1 MNSLLAKL
9 EPAPVWRLFD
19 AICAIPHPSGHE
31 TRLAAALAALAEKNG
46 LAVRIDVTG
55 NLRIDRPASPGFE
68 DSPMILLQGHLDMV
82 PQALATVDF
91 DFTREPIPLTVED
104 GWVRSAAGTT
114 LGSDDG
120 IGVAAAMALLLDP
133 ELKCGPLA
141 GVFTVSEEV
150 GLNGALALS
159 AEFLKGDFL
168 LNLDSEE
175 EGQLYI
181 GCAGGAR
188 LEIDVELPQAAVPP
202 GYTGLCCEIKNL
214 AGGHSGVDIHLRR
227 GNAVAF
233 LARLLEKLPEF
244 EVAALSGG
252 TLDNVIPR
260 EAVAFGAADPA
271 RLAALRLRAANR
283 ALEFAREFDAPP
295 DFAVELRPAVLPER
309 VWERSFREKLV
320 ALLATCP
327 NGVRSMDRALD
338 VVRTSTNLAAVKTD
352 GAQLKIRTSQRSL
365 VDAERQKLTDE
376 IAAHFV
382 PAGGRPT
389 VDNSYPG
396 WEPDPESELLRTAES
411 LYREL
416 FGTPP
421 QVKVIHAGLEC
432 GILAG
437 INPALQMISFGPTLI
452 HPHSPS
458 EKLNI
463 ASVGRFYEFLRK
475 LVSQLQIP
483 PEPDK

>member
-1 MNSLLAKL
+1 MNSQLAKL

-46 LAVRIDVTG
+46 LAVQIDVTG

-68 DSPMILLQGHLDMV
+68 DSPQILLQGHLDMV

-233 LARLLEKLPEF
+233 LARLLEKMPEF

-252 TLDNVIPR
+252 TLDNVIRRIHGRMRAPGWR
-260 EAVAFGAADPA
+260 RAIAAW
-271 RLAALRLRAANR
+271 
-283 ALEFAREFDAPP
+283 
-295 DFAVELRPAVLPER
+295 PAVLPER

-376 IAAHFV
+376 IAAHFA

>member
-1 MNSLLAKL
+1 MNSQLAKL

-91 DFTREPIPLTVED
+91 DFTREPIPPVVED

-133 ELKCGPLA
+133 GLKCGPLA

-159 AEFLKGDFL
+159 AEFLKGEFL

-188 LEIDVELPQAAVPP
+188 LEIDVELPQMAVPP

-271 RLAALRLRAANR
+271 RLAALRLRAANL

-295 DFAVELRPAVLPER
+295 DFAVELRPAVLSER
-309 VWERSFREKLV
+309 RALAGPRPRRGPHQLQPRGGENRRDTVEDPHQPAQPRRCGTPKTDRRNHRPLRSGRRQADGGQLLSRLGAGSGVGAAAHRGIALPGAFRRS
-320 ALLATCP
+320 AAGQGDSRGA
-327 NGVRSMDRALD
+327 GVRHSGGDQSGSPD
-338 VVRTSTNLAAVKTD
+338 DFVRPDPDPS
-352 GAQLKIRTSQRSL
+352 AQPLGKAQHRL
-365 VDAERQKLTDE
+365 
-376 IAAHFV
+376 
-382 PAGGRPT
+382 GRPF
-389 VDNSYPG
+389 
-396 WEPDPESELLRTAES
+396 LR
-411 LYREL
+411 
-416 FGTPP
+416 
-421 QVKVIHAGLEC
+421 I
-432 GILAG
+432 
-437 INPALQMISFGPTLI
+437 
-452 HPHSPS
+452 S
-458 EKLNI
+458 EKAGAAI
-463 ASVGRFYEFLRK
+463 ADSAETG
-475 LVSQLQIP
+475 
-483 PEPDK
+483 